1 MDISLKLKIIE
12 KAIKIKIHRGENL
25 EAILN
30 SYRNLT
36 EEETEVIR
44 KNIEDIENIEIE
56 EKEVL

>member
-12 KAIKIKIHRGENL
+12 KAIKIKITRGENL
-25 EAILN
+25 EDILN
-30 SYRNLT
+30 SYKNLT
-36 EEETEVIR
+36 EEEKEIIR